1 MPESQRVRLD
11 AAAEGGYVVGGLAA
25 VPSAKVTGHDLTRLA
40 GTDRWQ
46 TARLLV
52 GNQARSLAG
61 DDSSEADASAG
72 AEDPTTD
79 CTGDVPIVAASDAAA
94 QSDLYSAVTLT
105 GVFGTDC
112 IVLAGARDEPMPT
125 EQQVRLNA
133 AAGGGYIVGGRAAMP
148 DTKVSGRD
156 MTRLAGTDR
165 WHTAQLVGN
174 QARITV
180 VGEAASSSD
189 YERVRALQ
197 VPIVT
202 GNSRAFL
209 RQPDR
214 AMAFGEMNFLRPHF
228 FQGSTVEAVTD
239 TTQQPRHDAKA
250 SEEGARQVVEAWLR
264 SGSCEP
270 LSLQADLTTMFIE
283 GDESPLGFEVWRLVA
298 EAIETG
304 WADERLAD
312 ALSSSLAEDAR
323 HPSAG
328 TRRRD

>member
-46 TARLLV
+46 TARLV

-94 QSDLYSAVTLT
+94 QSDLYSAVTLA

-133 AAGGGYIVGGRAAMP
+133 AAGGGYIVGGRAAVP

-156 MTRLAGTDR
+156 MTRLAGTDC

-189 YERVRALQ
+189 VDGLASGFKSVTVGTFSGVDCAPREPSTVGDRIGMAKSVTFRTERSPRLMQAIITRADC
-197 VPIVT
+197 
-202 GNSRAFL
+202 A
-209 RQPDR
+209 
-214 AMAFGEMNFLRPHF
+214 AMA
-228 FQGSTVEAVTD
+228 
-239 TTQQPRHDAKA
+239 
-250 SEEGARQVVEAWLR
+250 
-264 SGSCEP
+264 
-270 LSLQADLTTMFIE
+270 LSLA
-283 GDESPLGFEVWRLVA
+283 GDP
-298 EAIETG
+298 IETN
-304 WADERLAD
+304 
-312 ALSSSLAEDAR
+312 
-323 HPSAG
+323 
-328 TRRRD
+328 